1 MFIKNMALQRF
12 QQSAKAK
19 FNFFTPISLNKIFLC
34 LNLFTYKPQSNI
46 KQILTSK
53 VLFYTNNQNTRKNL
67 LLNLQT

>member
-19 FNFFTPISLNKIFLC
+19 FNFFIPISLNKIFLC

-46 KQILTSK
+46 KQTLTSK
-53 VLFYTNNQNTRKNL
+53 VLFYTNN
-67 LLNLQT
+67 